1 MEQEFEIVIVLS
13 KVPNLNEKVQDA
25 LFLSGCDDATI
36 SMRHGQVYLTFA
48 RYATSLRKAILSAI
62 DNVQDAKIGG
72 EIVRVE
78 GGIVKDINNDGYP
91 DIITGAYARNGG
103 LGAGQGVLSII
114 LGQASGFS
122 SQSSAAANYTIG
134 GEAAGDNF
142 GWPVQ

>member
-78 GGIVKDINNDGYP
+78 GGIVK
-91 DIITGAYARNGG
+91 
-103 LGAGQGVLSII
+103 
-114 LGQASGFS
+114 
-122 SQSSAAANYTIG
+122 
-134 GEAAGDNF
+134 EEE
-142 GWPVQ
+142 